1 MNDILLKFND
11 FMKKKELSSNTLD
24 AYTRDVEG
32 FLIFLRALNISYID
46 ATNEE
51 INAYSQFLKGEG
63 KANSSI
69 GRCLISIRAF
79 YKFLLKENKLENI
92 PMNNV
97 EAPKHTRPIP
107 LTLTIKEVEKLLNMP
122 DTFSVKGKRDKAMLE
137 VMYATGMKV
146 SEILNISVYNINLK
160 EKYILCDVK
169 NKENRI
175 IPIGSYAIECLEEYL
190 KERHNLNNKNS
201 QLLFLNNKGDQM
213 TRQGFWKL
221 LRAYSKEAG
230 IDKPINTST
239 LRHSFAVH
247 LLQNGADMVVVQR
260 LLGHKSISA
269 TQVYSEIYENN
280 KITEEYLKAHPR
292 A

>member
-1 MNDILLKFND
+1 MNDILLKFKD

-97 EAPKHTRPIP
+97 ESPKHTRPIP

-280 KITEEYLKAHPR
+280 KIAEEYLKAHPR